1 MKTITVKIPESLERE
16 LENLARKRHVSRS
29 AVLREALN
37 GLAGQRKRSAAD
49 LAGELVGA
57 LRGAPNLSSAPKYM
71 RGYGE

>member
-16 LENLARKRHVSRS
+16 LEKFARKRHVSRS
-29 AVLREALN
+29 VVLREALN

-49 LAGELVGA
+49 LAGELVGK
-57 LRGAPNLSSAPKYM
+57 LRGASDLSTASKHM